1 MCASPL
7 DSRLIHDVS
16 DELWAN
22 LMVEVPAG
30 LHTLIVAELVGD
42 ETPTQVTLTLTLSLT
57 PSLTLTLTLTL
68 TLSRVLPPP
77 VALPC

>member
-1 MCASPL
+1 M

-42 ETPTQVTLTLTLSLT
+42 ETPAQVT
-57 PSLTLTLTLTL
+57 LTLTLTLTL
-68 TLSRVLPPP
+68 TVTLTPTLSLTLVLTLTRRAA
-77 VALPC
+77 VSRA